1 MKKLKIF
8 KNVENP
14 YILLKEF
21 LKGFLKEYCSKY
33 ASEHG
38 PNFFSKIFK
47 FSHLIAN
54 MVCVLHKEVPKLV
67 PDARVHS

>member
-21 LKGFLKEYCSKY
+21 LKEYCFKY

-47 FSHLIAN
+47 FSHSIVN
-54 MVCVLHKEVPKLV
+54 MVCVLHKEVPKHV
-67 PDARVHS
+67 PDARVRP

>member
-21 LKGFLKEYCSKY
+21 LKDFLKEYCLKY

-47 FSHLIAN
+47 FSHSIVN
-54 MVCVLHKEVPKLV
+54 MVCVLHKEVPKHV
-67 PDARVHS
+67 PDTRVHS